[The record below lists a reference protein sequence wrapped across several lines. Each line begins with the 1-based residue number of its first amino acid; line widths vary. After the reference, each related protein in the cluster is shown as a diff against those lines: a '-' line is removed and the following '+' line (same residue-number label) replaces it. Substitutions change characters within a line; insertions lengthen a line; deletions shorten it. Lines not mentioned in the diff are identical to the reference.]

1 MSEVCKV
8 EMRSWQRKDGM
19 WSSEAKLKGP
29 SKRNTKIFHSGC
41 LTKDEALELVN
52 GDVNELVN
60 GMGWTREDVGAKA

>member
-19 WSSEAKLKGP
+19 WSGEAKLKGP

-41 LTKDEALELVN
+41 QTQAEAEAKVN
-52 GDVNELVN
+52 GDVNELTTA
-60 GMGWTREDVGAKA
+60 MGWTREDVGGKG